1 MGLRSQLSATASR
14 SVQPGPATAQ
24 PAQRRDRPGNCPC
37 SRPRAARGAGAGRQ
51 GCGGRGEVVEGPQGC
66 STLCLRSHQLRLQE
80 QSCPSLRVLCR
91 APHSRIPH
99 SRGWGPAP
107 CAQRSSELLQKVHV
121 GPCSSSKQLP
131 LRVRHRCLKSEPVRP
146 SPFQS
151 PPQTSRIL
159 SMSTGW
165 LLFAF
170 YEIDLT
176 ARTPWAPCCSIG
188 VERGCYCSHRVH
200 LFTHWHTPPASN
212 GLRGSVLPPEMS
224 KPSPHTPAPCCSA
237 FISATAPQEYLGVCV
252 TVTDPV
258 DGLWSPRLLFC
269 FFQSLHNLSS
279 LSINMLF

>member
-1 MGLRSQLSATASR
+1 MHLSWRQKLNAGTKFI
-14 SVQPGPATAQ
+14 
-24 PAQRRDRPGNCPC
+24 RDRAQVGQHTEKQIVKTEVWQIHT
-37 SRPRAARGAGAGRQ
+37 SRKK
-51 GCGGRGEVVEGPQGC
+51 GCG
-66 STLCLRSHQLRLQE
+66 
-80 QSCPSLRVLCR
+80 CPSY
-91 APHSRIPH
+91 
-99 SRGWGPAP
+99 
-107 CAQRSSELLQKVHV
+107 
-121 GPCSSSKQLP
+121 CSSSKQLP

-146 SPFQS
+146 RPFQS

-176 ARTPWAPCCSIG
+176 ARTPWAPRFSIG
-188 VERGCYCSHRVH
+188 VVRGWYCSHRAH

-212 GLRGSVLPPEMS
+212 GLRGSALPPEMS
-224 KPSPHTPAPCCSA
+224 KPSPHTPAPRCSA

-258 DGLWSPRLLFC
+258 DGVWSPRLLFC

-279 LSINMLF
+279 LCINMLF